1 MQLII
6 FLLSLFL
13 LISSLLYI
21 SEGVAAGC
29 EDWTLHGSKDVCCR
43 KCKPGNRLVTLCGP
57 DPSQF
62 CMPCEPRHYTTEP
75 MSPYCTICTQCTG
88 KLIFRRMSFNM
99 TTHEEPL
106 SLAIPLISHAYTTY
120 PQVEV
125 QACTASSDTKCGCRP
140 GLRCGD
146 KQCTFCVDECKIGEE
161 PTPQRVCRKC
171 PEGKF
176 NDQIHSA
183 CKPWRKSCPEG
194 QTLEASGNASSDN
207 RCKSVPQPS
216 ASTHR
221 NQIST
226 VSTLHVRIPHKDE
239 STWLQVIGV
248 IFGFSGV
255 FSLFLCLM
263 YLRQKAKE
271 ETKEPI
277 AETFPQGELTIMMV
291 ERDETCSYHQ
301 PEQEQGGS
309 SESISTQDSDSKLIV

>member
-75 MSPYCTICTQCTG
+75 MSPYCTICTQCT
-88 KLIFRRMSFNM
+88 
-99 TTHEEPL
+99 
-106 SLAIPLISHAYTTY
+106 
-120 PQVEV
+120 V

-216 ASTHR
+216 AST
-221 NQIST
+221 T
-226 VSTLHVRIPHKDE
+226 VSTLHVRIPHKGK
-239 STWLQVIGV
+239 S
-248 IFGFSGV
+248 
-255 FSLFLCLM
+255 
-263 YLRQKAKE
+263 
-271 ETKEPI
+271 
-277 AETFPQGELTIMMV
+277 
-291 ERDETCSYHQ
+291 
-301 PEQEQGGS
+301 
-309 SESISTQDSDSKLIV
+309 